1 MPAENERTTLEKRR
15 LTAAPPA
22 VAGPATAA
30 ATEVA
35 QEDAVDAVAVP
46 GLAVDVRRRA
56 ATQDP
61 LGGTAAA
68 PEVADVLRRRQGQ
81 GRPLEPEVAQR
92 MGAAMDA
99 DLGGVRIHDDAEAD
113 TIARS
118 VQSVAFTAGSDVYFS
133 RGTYAPGTPGGDRLL
148 GHELAHVVQQ
158 HSGRVA
164 PAGDGPVIGRAD
176 DPAEAAADAVAE
188 RTVQRL
194 QRQAARVATTGTAD
208 AEHAGTAEGVGAGAA
223 EALRRQ
229 QARVEGTTVRRW
241 NPFKKLFGGKK
252 KKAPTLPQSPLPEAL
267 TPQAPTPEQPV
278 PLPVPQGEVP
288 VPTPESVTP
297 QAPPQPEAP
306 TPVPEQKAPETAP
319 QTTPQTPSQDQA
331 PSQTPTTQTP
341 TTQTPT
347 TEAVTPVPP
356 TPKSAKERF
365 EEACDPQTAPAGKAE
380 AKVRMD
386 ALRQLITTFSTAEK
400 KSIADDPAVMAKGR
414 AHLGDLYYMSLLAAV
429 NMAKQK
435 TKKDGTKVKH
445 HLTGAEAD
453 EFITTNIEDYPHIKP
468 FIETAVAA
476 GKKGEGYVASIS
488 PEDWAIVY
496 GVEFPTDSVEE
507 EQSTNAYAST
517 KNADEPAILH
527 ADRGT
532 PSTAIHESMHRYAPN
547 DVLDTYGFDLNE
559 GITEFFTRM
568 LAAKDATPAKDG
580 GPERDNYQKQ
590 VTFVRGML
598 RILGSSKVDQET
610 VLAEIYFG
618 GSIAKLEE
626 KFRAAWKAKKAKISA
641 TTLDSKWAKF
651 KEAISDGKWSDANKA
666 MPSA

>member
-22 VAGPATAA
+22 VPVT
-30 ATEVA
+30 ATEPA

-61 LGGTAAA
+61 LGGSAAA

-81 GRPLEPEVAQR
+81 GRPLEPAVAQR

-133 RGTYAPGTPGGDRLL
+133 SGTYAPGTPGGDRLL

-158 HSGRVA
+158 QSGRVA

-194 QRQAARVATTGTAD
+194 QRQAARVTTTGTAD
-208 AEHAGTAEGVGAGAA
+208 AEQAATADAAGAGGA

-252 KKAPTLPQSPLPEAL
+252 KKAPTLPQAPLPEAL

-278 PLPVPQGEVP
+278 PLPVPQGGELP
-288 VPTPESVTP
+288 VPTPESVT
-297 QAPPQPEAP
+297 PQPEAP
-306 TPVPEQKAPETAP
+306 TPVPEQTAP
-319 QTTPQTPSQDQA
+319 QTASQDQA

-347 TEAVTPVPP
+347 AQTPTTEAVTPP

-386 ALRQLITTFSTAEK
+386 TLRQLINTFTIAEK
-400 KSIADDPAVMAKGR
+400 KSIADDSAAMAKGR

-435 TKKDGTKVKH
+435 TKKDGGKEKH

-453 EFITTNIEDYPHIKP
+453 TFITTNVEDYPHIKP
-468 FIETAVAA
+468 FIGAATAA
-476 GKKGEGYVASIS
+476 GKKGEGYVASVS
-488 PEDWAIVY
+488 AEDWAIVY
-496 GVEFPTDSVEE
+496 AAQYPGDSEE
-507 EQSTNAYAST
+507 EQLSTNAYVGN
-517 KNADEPAILH
+517 KVEDRPAMLH

-532 PSTAIHESMHRYAPN
+532 PSTAIHESMHRYS
-547 DVLDTYGFDLNE
+547 VLNVLNTYGSGLNE

-568 LAAKDATPAKDG
+568 LTTKNATPTKDG
-580 GPERDNYQKQ
+580 GPERDNYQSN
-590 VTFVRGML
+590 VTFVREMI
-598 RILGSSKVDQET
+598 RILGANQVEQET
-610 VLAEIYFG
+610 VLAEIYFEG
-618 GSIAKLEE
+618 KLEKLE
-626 KFRAAWKAKKAKISA
+626 QKFRAALKAKDGAIAAKKLDSTWTKFRDHLKSSEWSKAKA
-641 TTLDSKWAKF
+641 LLPA
-651 KEAISDGKWSDANKA
+651 
-666 MPSA
+666 P